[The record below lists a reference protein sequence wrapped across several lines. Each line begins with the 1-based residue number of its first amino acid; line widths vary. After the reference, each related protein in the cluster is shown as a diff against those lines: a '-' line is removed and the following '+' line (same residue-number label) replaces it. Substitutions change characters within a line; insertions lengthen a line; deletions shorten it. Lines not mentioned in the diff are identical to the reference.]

1 MYNILLGG
9 AAGDGIETMAM
20 LLEKIL
26 KQSGFYVFTIRDVMS
41 RVRGGHNFVLMSF
54 GTEPIYCHRDELHV
68 IFAMNEESIELH
80 LSELKADGVILADES
95 LLNPDKRTIS
105 LELKKTAKEA
115 GNAKTVT
122 SAAIGA
128 ILSLFGL
135 SLNHV
140 KEILEASLKPELA
153 KVNLT
158 AVNDGYLLLKPR
170 FTTLPSQEE
179 DLTQES
185 ITGKSIT
192 GKSPGGK
199 PLNPDDY
206 IQLSGTTAATLGAI
220 AAGLKFYSAYPM
232 SPSTGIL
239 EYLLQYGEK
248 LGIIVEQAEDEI
260 AAANM
265 AVGAAYAGAPA
276 MTGTSGGG
284 FCLMTEALGFAGIA
298 ELPVVFMDVQ
308 RPGPATGLPT
318 RTEQSD
324 LKFVISAAQGEFPRM
339 VIALRSHEDA
349 FYQTARAFGLAKKY
363 QIPIILLS
371 DQYLADATAV
381 TPIFDTKK
389 IYKDI
394 PGTPHFETPYKSYE
408 YTENGISTRLIPG
421 KTEHLVRADSDEHDE
436 YGLITESA
444 EVRNRMM
451 DKRMK
456 KLKSLERELLEPEF
470 IGNEQCEILLVCFGS
485 TTGAVKEAVSI
496 LNREEGRYGALAFG
510 DIYPLPTSK
519 LKRCAAKA
527 YKVISVEQN
536 ATGQLTSL
544 LRDEALI
551 ECDQTIL
558 KYDGRQMTSSY
569 ILEAIKNP
577 RRR

>member
-1 MYNILLGG
+1 MVYNILLGG

-20 LLEKIL
+20 LLEKLL
-26 KQSGFYVFTIRDVMS
+26 KKSGFYVFTIRDVMS
-41 RVRGGHNFVLMSF
+41 RVRGGHNFVLMRF
-54 GTEPIYCHRDELHV
+54 GTEQIACHTEELDL
-68 IFAMNEESIELH
+68 IFGMNEESIALH
-80 LSELKADGVILADES
+80 LLELKSEGVIIADES
-95 LLNPDKRTIS
+95 LESPDKRTIS
-105 LELKKTAKEA
+105 LPLKNTAKEA

-122 SAAIGA
+122 SAAIGV
-128 ILSLFGL
+128 ILSLFGV
-135 SLNHV
+135 NENGV
-140 KEILEASLKPELA
+140 KEVLDSNLKKELA
-153 KVNLT
+153 EVNLK
-158 AVNDGYLLLKPR
+158 AVNNGYLLTKPR
-170 FTTLPSQEE
+170 FTTSLSPE
-179 DLTQES
+179 DALKE
-185 ITGKSIT
+185 KSIT
-192 GKSPGGK
+192 GKSPALK
-199 PLNPDDY
+199 PRNPDDY

-232 SPSTGIL
+232 SPSTGVL
-239 EYLLQYGEK
+239 EYLLEHGEK
-248 LGIIVEQAEDEI
+248 LGIVVEQAEDEI

-324 LKFVISAAQGEFPRM
+324 LKFVVSAAQGEFPRM
-339 VIALRSHEDA
+339 VIALKSHEDA
-349 FYQTARAFGLAKKY
+349 FYQTVRAFGLSKKY
-363 QIPIILLS
+363 QIPVIVLS
-371 DQYLADATAV
+371 DQYLGDSTAV
-381 TPIFDTKK
+381 LPIFDTKK
-389 IYKDI
+389 IYKDN
-394 PGTPHFETPYKSYE
+394 PGTAQFETPYKSYQ

-421 KTEHLVRADSDEHDE
+421 KTEHFVRVDSDEHDE
-436 YGLITESA
+436 YGMITESA

-456 KLKSLERELLEPEF
+456 KLISLERELLEPEF
-470 IGNEQCEILLVCFGS
+470 MGNDECEILLLCFGS

-496 LNREEGRYGALAFG
+496 LNREEDKFGVLAFG

-519 LKRCAAKA
+519 LKRYAAKA

-536 ATGQLTSL
+536 ATGQLASL
-544 LRDEALI
+544 IREEAFI
-551 ECDQTIL
+551 ECNQSIL

-569 ILEAIKNP
+569 IIEAIKNH
-577 RRR
+577 RR